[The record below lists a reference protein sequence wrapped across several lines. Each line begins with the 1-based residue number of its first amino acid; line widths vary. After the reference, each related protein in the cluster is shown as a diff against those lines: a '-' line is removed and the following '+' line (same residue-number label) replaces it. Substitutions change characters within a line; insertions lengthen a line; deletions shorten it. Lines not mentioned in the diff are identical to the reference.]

1 MHQKYG
7 FSPHL
12 RYAKNKQIMEAP
24 IKIRIPKPC
33 HEDWNAMTPNQQGRF
48 CDSCTKNVVD
58 FTQMKTP
65 EIQEYFTR
73 NHGKKICGRFNNEQL
88 ESIRI
93 SIPMRVLYSQTQ
105 FHKMFLLALFV
116 SMGTTLLSCS
126 NTNGNKQSIEK
137 VEIVEEDPSDN
148 VIMGAPV
155 RPQNETAISK
165 KAKALQTQKVQSIPL
180 VTTGDVVLS
189 PSSQQPPPPQCKEES
204 IKGKVKIH
212 IDTIP

>member
-1 MHQKYG
+1 MAE
-7 FSPHL
+7 L
-12 RYAKNKQIMEAP
+12 L
-24 IKIRIPKPC
+24 KIQIPKPC
-33 HEDWNAMTPNQQGRF
+33 HEDWNLMTPNQQGRF
-48 CDSCTKNVVD
+48 CDSCAKSVVD

-65 EIQEYFTR
+65 EIQQYFIQ
-73 NHGKKICGRFNNEQL
+73 NQGKKVCGRFNNDQL

-126 NTNGNKQSIEK
+126 NANGNKQSIENI
-137 VEIVEEDPSDN
+137 EIVEENPSNN

-155 RPQNETAISK
+155 RPQNDTVISK
-165 KAKALQTQKVQSIPL
+165 TTRTTQTQKALSMPM
-180 VTTGDVVLS
+180 VTTGDVALS
-189 PSSQQPPPPQCKEES
+189 PSSQQPPPPLCKEEA

>member
-1 MHQKYG
+1 
-7 FSPHL
+7 
-12 RYAKNKQIMEAP
+12 MEAP

-155 RPQNETAISK
+155 RPQNDTAISK

>member
-1 MHQKYG
+1 
-7 FSPHL
+7 
-12 RYAKNKQIMEAP
+12 MEAP
-24 IKIRIPKPC
+24 LKIRIPKPC

-58 FTQMKTP
+58 FTQMKAP

-88 ESIRI
+88 EAIRI
-93 SIPMRVLYSQTQ
+93 RVPMRVLYSQTQ

-126 NTNGNKQSIEK
+126 NANGNKQSIEK
-137 VEIVEEDPSDN
+137 VEIVEENPSDN
-148 VIMGAPV
+148 VIMGAPL
-155 RPQNETAISK
+155 RPVNDTVISK
-165 KAKALQTQKVQSIPL
+165 KSRALQTHKVVSIPM
-180 VTTGDVVLS
+180 VTTGDIVIS
-189 PSSQQPPPPQCKEES
+189 PTSQQPPPPQCKEET